1 MSGEEREDA
10 LQGAGKRRRRRDK
23 MKKEQ
28 WAEMTECMA
37 EEPSVVTDYL
47 ETMYDE
53 LAESDIAGF
62 YEAVFGKKP
71 EEGREAAFERLL
83 SELYELTEERQKEFL
98 AVMRR
103 AKKLLVKS

>member
-1 MSGEEREDA
+1 
-10 LQGAGKRRRRRDK
+10 

-28 WAEMTECMA
+28 WAEMTEGMR

-62 YEAVFGKKP
+62 YEAVFRKRP

-83 SELYELTEERQKEFL
+83 SELYELAEERPKEFF
-98 AVMRR
+98 AVMQR
-103 AKKLLVKS
+103 AKKILVKG

>member
-1 MSGEEREDA
+1 
-10 LQGAGKRRRRRDK
+10 

-28 WAEMTECMA
+28 WAEMTEGMR

-62 YEAVFGKKP
+62 YEAVFRKRP
-71 EEGREAAFERLL
+71 EEEREAAFERLL
-83 SELYELTEERQKEFL
+83 SELYELAEERQKEFFS
-98 AVMRR
+98 VMQR
-103 AKKLLVKS
+103 AKKLLVKG

>member
-1 MSGEEREDA
+1 
-10 LQGAGKRRRRRDK
+10 

-28 WAEMTECMA
+28 WAEMTEGMR

-62 YEAVFGKKP
+62 YEAVFRKRP

-83 SELYELTEERQKEFL
+83 SELYELTEERPKEL
-98 AVMRR
+98 PAVMQR
-103 AKKLLVKS
+103 AKRILLKG